1 MTVQPLYRAEAV
13 AYATQRLDGEVLLP
27 GPLVTWGAVAFL
39 VAVLALTV
47 WFAATATYTR
57 TTSGQGWLAPEGGVT
72 RAISRREGSVLALIV
87 AEGDVVEVGAP
98 LARVGSPRWFGDR
111 YSWAPN
117 PKHSKDGTYQGSPF
131 DDVATETMSDAENRQ
146 AVPSAVAFEQ
156 AVARAARELL
166 WGMAELTRQG
176 MDGSFDE
183 LLSRDGDHIV
193 RAPISGRVDALV
205 AQEGQ
210 YIYGDTT
217 VALIAASDELIA
229 EVAVPLHVAGLV
241 TSGQDLRLKYEGLRF
256 GHQVIQQGIV
266 SNVSRAP
273 LAPDDIEQLGV
284 PVAGPVYRVQVRL
297 PTQEIHVDGASVGL
311 HAGMRLTAE
320 IPTPRRTL
328 FQALYETIR

>member
-1 MTVQPLYRAEAV
+1 MAH
-13 AYATQRLDGEVLLP
+13 ATQRLDGEVLLP
-27 GPLVTWGAVAFL
+27 APHVTWGAVAFS
-39 VAVLALTV
+39 VAVLALAA
-47 WFAATATYTR
+47 WFASNATYTR
-57 TTSGQGWLAPEGGVT
+57 TASGQGWLAPDGGVT
-72 RAISRREGSVLALIV
+72 RAISRREGIVLALMV
-87 AEGDVVEVGAP
+87 AEGDVVEVGTP
-98 LARVGSPRWFGDR
+98 LARVGNPGRFGNR
-111 YSWAPN
+111 YNWAPN
-117 PKHSKDGTYQGSPF
+117 PKQSKEETYKGSPF
-131 DDVATETMSDAENRQ
+131 VDVATETMSDAENRQ

-183 LLSRDGDHIV
+183 FLSRDGDHIV

-217 VALIAASDELIA
+217 VALLAASDELIA
-229 EVAVPLHVAGLV
+229 EIAVPLHVAGLV
-241 TSGQDLRLKYEGLRF
+241 TTGQDLRLKYEGLRF

-266 SNVSRAP
+266 SNVSRTP
-273 LAPDDIEQLGV
+273 LSPDDIEQLGV

-297 PTQEIHVDGASVGL
+297 PAQEIHVGGVSVGL

-320 IPTPRRTL
+320 IPAPRRTL
-328 FQALYETIR
+328 LQTLYETIQ